1 MTMEKLRDRA
11 QQFGG
16 DFLHNYARSR
26 RAAAWVSAVLF
37 VLFLGAA
44 QFLSYEIALLA
55 EYAEKNALILAA
67 VPFAGPVALGVQ
79 CAMTGG
85 AASLFRALFLLGA
98 LARATVFLLLGTH
111 FHDLRKR
118 ALCVQAEREEA
129 AAQRAE
135 SSDRL
140 FSMAAPSLPGQ
151 PPVILRPG
159 TGPAPLLKKEAAPVP
174 ARAAAAP
181 STAPQR
187 PEVFAK
193 AASPSAPAPVSVRPE
208 APAARP
214 VVLPVSRTTEKTAPP
229 ARPAPVITEQP
240 RAVVSPAGPAKA
252 SVPETA
258 KVPAGMASR
267 PAASSAPSAHSAPS
281 APSASSP
288 SGGASLQKAEEEY
301 QRAMQDVW
309 ALLQKKD
316 K

>member
-16 DFLHNYARSR
+16 DFLHNYARSH

-44 QFLSYEIALLA
+44 QFLSYEIALRA

-98 LARATVFLLLGTH
+98 LAPATVFLLLGTH

-229 ARPAPVITEQP
+229 APVITEQP

-267 PAASSAPSAHSAPS
+267 AHSAPSAPS

>member
-44 QFLSYEIALLA
+44 QFLSYEIALRA

-98 LARATVFLLLGTH
+98 LAPATVFLLLGTH

-229 ARPAPVITEQP
+229 APVITEQP

-267 PAASSAPSAHSAPS
+267 PAASSAHSAPS

>member
-26 RAAAWVSAVLF
+26 RAAAWVFAVLF

-44 QFLSYEIALLA
+44 QFLSYEIALRA

-98 LARATVFLLLGTH
+98 LAPATVFLLLGTH

-159 TGPAPLLKKEAAPVP
+159 TGHAPLLKKEAAPVP

-229 ARPAPVITEQP
+229 APVITEQP

-267 PAASSAPSAHSAPS
+267 PAASSAPSAPS

>member
-26 RAAAWVSAVLF
+26 RAAAWVFAVLF
-37 VLFLGAA
+37 VLSLGAA
-44 QFLSYEIALLA
+44 QFLSYEIALWA
-55 EYAEKNALILAA
+55 GYAERNALILAA

-79 CAMTGG
+79 CAMTSG
-85 AASLFRALFLLGA
+85 AASLSRALFLLGA
-98 LARATVFLLLGTH
+98 LAPATVFLLLGAH
-111 FHDLRKR
+111 FHDLWKR
-118 ALCVQAEREEA
+118 ALCVQAERKEA
-129 AAQRAE
+129 AAQRTE

-140 FSMAAPSLPGQ
+140 FSMTAPSLPGQ

-159 TGPAPLLKKEAAPVP
+159 TGPAPLLKKEAVPAP
-174 ARAAAAP
+174 ARAATAS

-193 AASPSAPAPVSVRPE
+193 ASSPSAPAPVSVRPE

-214 VVLPVSRTTEKTAPP
+214 VVLPVSRTTEKA
-229 ARPAPVITEQP
+229 ASPVITEQP
-240 RAVVSPAGPAKA
+240 RAAAVSPAGPAKA
-252 SVPETA
+252 SVSETA

-267 PAASSAPSAHSAPS
+267 PAASSAHSASSAPS
-281 APSASSP
+281 P
-288 SGGASLQKAEEEY
+288 SGDASLQKAEEEY

>member
-11 QQFGG
+11 QLFGG

-26 RAAAWVSAVLF
+26 RAGAWVFAALF

-44 QFLSYEIALLA
+44 QFLSYEIALRA
-55 EYAEKNALILAA
+55 GYAERNALILAA

-98 LARATVFLLLGTH
+98 LAPATVFLLLGAH

-140 FSMAAPSLPGQ
+140 VSMAAPSLPGQ

-187 PEVFAK
+187 PAVFEK
-193 AASPSAPAPVSVRPE
+193 AASPSSGVIPASSK
-208 APAARP
+208 AAEVRP

-229 ARPAPVITEQP
+229 ARPAPVIMEQL
-240 RAVVSPAGPAKA
+240 RAAAVSPAGPAKA

-267 PAASSAPSAHSAPS
+267 PAASSARSAPS
-281 APSASSP
+281 APSP

>member
-26 RAAAWVSAVLF
+26 RAAAWVFAVLF

-44 QFLSYEIALLA
+44 QFLSYEIALRA

-98 LARATVFLLLGTH
+98 LAPATVFLLLGTH

-229 ARPAPVITEQP
+229 APVITEQP

-267 PAASSAPSAHSAPS
+267 PAASSAPSA
-281 APSASSP
+281 PSASSP